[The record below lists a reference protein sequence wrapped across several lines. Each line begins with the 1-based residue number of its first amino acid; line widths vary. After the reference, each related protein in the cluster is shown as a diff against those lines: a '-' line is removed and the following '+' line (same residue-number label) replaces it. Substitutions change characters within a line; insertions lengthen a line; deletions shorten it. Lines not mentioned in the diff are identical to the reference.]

1 MSLRILSIVWVSFS
15 TRSHLFTTMML
26 ALPASWAR
34 PAILVSCSVTP
45 SRASIMMRHT
55 SARSMAS
62 CARMTE
68 NFSMRSSTLDL
79 RRMPAV
85 SMKIYLPYLFSRRVS
100 TASRVVPAISA
111 TMTRFSPSTRLTSE
125 DLPTFGLPMTA
136 TRMRSSSSSPSSSG
150 GKFSMHAS
158 SISSVPWPWMAES
171 AIGSPRP
178 SE

>member
-15 TRSHLFTTMML
+15 TRSHLFTMMML

-111 TMTRFSPSTRLTSE
+111 TMTRFSPST
-125 DLPTFGLPMTA
+125 FGLPMTA

>member
-1 MSLRILSIVWVSFS
+1 MVLPSFS

-26 ALPASWAR
+26 ALPASCAI
-34 PAILVSCSVTP
+34 PAIFVSCSVTP
-45 SRASIMMRHT
+45 SRASSMMIHT

-68 NFSMRSSTLDL
+68 NFSILSSTFDL

-85 SMKIYLPYLFSRRVS
+85 SMKTYLPYLFSKGVS
-100 TASRVVPAISA
+100 TASRVVPATSE
-111 TMTRFSPSTRLTSE
+111 TMTRFSPSMRFMSE

-136 TRMRSSSSSPSSSG
+136 TLMRSSSSPSPSSG
-150 GKFSMHAS
+150 GKCATQAS
-158 SISSVPWPWMAES
+158 SRSPVPWPCTAES
-171 AIGSPRP
+171 AMGSPRP